1 MMGARLNSKQ
11 LQFEMARRGLTGSE
25 LARRAHLSPGT
36 VSQAVNGRRVAPR
49 TMSKLTIA
57 LLAVDP
63 IRGLDELLHGAP
75 GRTR

>member
-1 MMGARLNSKQ
+1 MSARLNSKQ
-11 LQFEMARRGLTGSE
+11 LRFEMARRGLTGSE

-57 LLAVDP
+57 LLDIKP
-63 IRGLDELLHGAP
+63 ISGLDELLDRA
-75 GRTR
+75 

>member
-1 MMGARLNSKQ
+1 MSARLNSRQ
-11 LQFEMARRGLTGSE
+11 LRFEMARRGLTGSE

-36 VSQAVNGRRVAPR
+36 VSQAVNGRPVAPR

-63 IRGLDELLHGAP
+63 ISGLCELLEKA
-75 GRTR
+75 